1 MRGEKGKNR
10 RCRNKT
16 SDPSGICNVH
26 RPAPEPAP
34 PAPPADPPPIYDP
47 DDDLYGLSPTGEQS
61 LAKIRAVKESQQE
74 PATAQPSLSQSPS
87 PYRQRDEEPDLPE
100 HPTVSPLHGVPPP
113 KPNIDSD
120 IMASPRSSSSFTLSP
135 EPPTPPR
142 TSTQQR
148 HNRKPRRST
157 RQPRR
162 TPQAKTRNLGA
173 GRSNGISTAEL
184 VALLP
189 RPRRRVASTRIGGT
203 FDVPSSDAR
212 RDSERDAEMWDVLA
226 DSEREEEEHA
236 RRRVRRQRSG
246 DAVAAPTRKQG
257 VEGSSAPPA
266 DPTQATEPAPAAPAT
281 PAADPAESAAPPT
294 VRTPYLSL

>member
-1 MRGEKGKNR
+1 MVVRILYFSDASNLLTPLKPTRQCSVNVRGEKGKNR

-100 HPTVSPLHGVPPP
+100 HPTVSPSHGVPPP

-120 IMASPRSSSSFTLSP
+120 IMASPRSGSSL
-135 EPPTPPR
+135 
-142 TSTQQR
+142 
-148 HNRKPRRST
+148 
-157 RQPRR
+157 
-162 TPQAKTRNLGA
+162 
-173 GRSNGISTAEL
+173 
-184 VALLP
+184 
-189 RPRRRVASTRIGGT
+189 
-203 FDVPSSDAR
+203 
-212 RDSERDAEMWDVLA
+212 RDAEMWDVLA
-226 DSEREEEEHA
+226 DSEREEE
-236 RRRVRRQRSG
+236 
-246 DAVAAPTRKQG
+246 
-257 VEGSSAPPA
+257 EGSSAPPA

-281 PAADPAESAAPPT
+281 PAGPWASAADPAESAAPPT